1 MAIRNS
7 WEESGS
13 LYNGAKNQAA
23 AEYNL
28 AVVMFIVGLDWAN
41 IDSTTI
47 DNIIDGINN
56 VQKTDSSASI
66 TLSSSQHHIHAERR
80 LLCISARRMWR
91 QRHIAIGV
99 QGG

>member
-13 LYNGAKNQAA
+13 LYNGAKNQTA

-28 AVVMFIVGLDWAN
+28 AVIMFIVGLDWAN

-47 DNIIDGINN
+47 DNIIDGVNS
-56 VQKTDSSASI
+56 VQKTDSSASY
-66 TLSSSQHHIHAERR
+66 TLSSSQHHVHAERR
-80 LLCISARRMWR
+80 LLSNSARRLWR